1 MKMLDSY
8 QKLRI
13 NISFFFCRKCLVDY
27 SSIAFRSVL
36 SLPQR
41 KLDTCRRAI
50 LLGTVKLES
59 YFTSANS

>member
-13 NISFFFCRKCLVDY
+13 NISFFFCRKYY